1 MIFWPEISCS
11 SKFTLMKR
19 NDLIILFFL
28 LLQGTISA
36 LDITFPPLD
45 GFRKSEKYPVYTPDN
60 LWDFID
66 GAADGFLSLGFIDL
80 HIAEYKKG
88 KESIKA
94 EIYRHSDHT
103 NAFGI
108 YSSER
113 SPDYNFISIGAQG
126 YSIEGSLNFFKGN
139 YYVKIR
145 TFSEK
150 AKTINAVRILASR
163 IEMMLE
169 GENEMPSMITL
180 FPEEGRKKNEET
192 YINESVLGH
201 SYLNKAFKAIY
212 QVGSDVFSV
221 YLLRFP
227 SPVETFKTAS
237 VYLTSAGVEPAQSE
251 TGKYAFSDGYNGTI
265 FLAWKDDLMV
275 IISDL
280 ARDQSD
286 IADRYTSEI
295 LK

>member
-1 MIFWPEISCS
+1 MKIKNLAIFC
-11 SKFTLMKR
+11 
-19 NDLIILFFL
+19 FL
-28 LLQGTISA
+28 LIPGAILAQN
-36 LDITFPPLD
+36 ITFPELN
-45 GFRKSEKYPVYTPDN
+45 GFRKSEKYPVYTPEN

-113 SPDYNFISIGAQG
+113 SPDYNFISLGAQG

-150 AKTINAVRILASR
+150 PKTINAVRSLASR

-169 GENEMPSMITL
+169 GEKEMPSVISL
-180 FPEEGRKKNEET
+180 FPQEGKRKNEET

-201 SYLNKAFKAIY
+201 SFLNKAFKSVY
-212 QVGSDVFSV
+212 QVGNDVFCI
-221 YLLRFP
+221 YLMRFATP
-227 SPVETFKTAS
+227 GETYKTAS
-237 VYLTSAGVEPAQSE
+237 VYLTSAGVEPVQSD
-251 TGKYAFSDGYNGTI
+251 TGKYAFADGYNGTI